1 MGYEVIDI
9 GGDECVCFMTQSSS
23 LFFIYHK
30 ILLWLFLFHRS
41 FCLSYVSEVQNV
53 ASILPSHG
61 LCLDRTSDN
70 SGNYAFCCS
79 SPGFPEDGVYQTLSV
94 INQAPL
100 EKCES
105 SPTSL
110 TFRLMLILFW

>member
-1 MGYEVIDI
+1 MLNGSIKLSILYLPLNYPLVFVFPKNF
-9 GGDECVCFMTQSSS
+9 CV
-23 LFFIYHK
+23 
-30 ILLWLFLFHRS
+30 
-41 FCLSYVSEVQNV
+41 SYVPEVQNV
-53 ASILPSHG
+53 ASIFPSHG
-61 LCLDRTSDN
+61 LCLDQTSDN
-70 SGNYAFCCS
+70 SGNYAFFCS

-100 EKCES
+100 EECES